1 MSLPLRLLLCS
12 LLLLVAATLSAQE
25 RRFRIVEYNAENV
38 FDTLSTTG
46 KADAEFT
53 PGGAYHWNSKLYW
66 SKLSR
71 LARTIA
77 TVGGLQPAALVALCE
92 VENDTVL
99 THLTQRTALRRL
111 GYEYVMT
118 HSNDVRGINVA
129 LLFQP
134 EQFALIE
141 HDSLRIAP
149 PTTKLRPTRDVL
161 HAAGRLV
168 TGDTLDIFVCHLPSR
183 KQGTPAMRYRNLI
196 AQEVRRHADSLM
208 LIRQK
213 PLIVITGDMNTLP
226 KESLFRQHF
235 RALLPSENPQS
246 CDLCLLSA
254 DLHTEQGIRGT
265 YFFQGE
271 WNTLDHFIVSG
282 TLMPKQTMN
291 NANGTTDGDG
301 RSSTVRLSQE
311 GCRVADFDFLLERRG
326 KGNALKPKR
335 TFLGTHYHGGISDHL
350 PLVLDLVLTME

>member
-1 MSLPLRLLLCS
+1 MSLPLRLLLCP

-38 FDTLSTTG
+38 FDTLSTEG
-46 KADAEFT
+46 HADAEFT
-53 PGGAYHWNSKLYW
+53 PAGAYHWNTQLYW

-77 TVGGLQPAALVALCE
+77 AVGGLQPAALVALCE

-111 GYEYVMT
+111 GYDYVMT

-141 HDSLRIAP
+141 HDSLRVAP
-149 PTTKLRPTRDVL
+149 PTDKLRPTRDVL

-183 KQGTPAMRYRNLI
+183 KQGKPALRFRNLI
-196 AQEVRRHADSLM
+196 AQEVRRRADSLM
-208 LIRQK
+208 NVRQH

-226 KESLFRQHF
+226 KEELFSRHF
-235 RALLPSENPQS
+235 RTLLPHDNPQPH
-246 CDLCLLSA
+246 DLFLLSA
-254 DLHTEQGIRGT
+254 DLHTAQGIRGT

-271 WNTLDHFIVSG
+271 WNTLDHFIVNG
-282 TLMPKQTMN
+282 TMMPTQN
-291 NANGTTDGDG
+291 EVNQNANEKETA
-301 RSSTVRLSQE
+301 SSLQLAE
-311 GCRVADFDFLLERRG
+311 EACRVADFDFLLERRG
-326 KGNALKPKR
+326 KDGALKPKR
-335 TFLGTHYHGGISDHL
+335 TFLGTYYHGGISDHL
-350 PLVLDLVLTME
+350 PLVLDLVLKME